1 MFTWGRINSLFG
13 HQQGFI
19 RGLHVYM
26 GKDKF
31 IVRSSTRFYK
41 RSSTRFLRGL
51 HVYMGKDKFIV
62 RSSTRF
68 YKRISCLHG
77 EG

>member
-1 MFTWGRINSLFG
+1 MINSLGFTWGRINSLFG

-19 RGLHVYM
+19 RGFHVYM

-41 RSSTRFLRGL
+41 RFT
-51 HVYMGKDKFIV
+51 
-62 RSSTRF
+62 
-68 YKRISCLHG
+68 CLHG

>member
-1 MFTWGRINSLFG
+1 MFTWGRINSLFGHQQGFIRGFMFTWGRINSLFG

-41 RSSTRFLRGL
+41 RFT
-51 HVYMGKDKFIV
+51 
-62 RSSTRF
+62 
-68 YKRISCLHG
+68 CLHG

>member
-19 RGLHVYM
+19 RGFHVYM
-26 GKDKF
+26 G
-31 IVRSSTRFYK
+31 
-41 RSSTRFLRGL
+41 L
-51 HVYMGKDKFIV
+51 HE
-62 RSSTRF
+62 
-68 YKRISCLHG
+68 

>member
-19 RGLHVYM
+19 RGFGHQHVYM

-41 RSSTRFLRGL
+41 RFT
-51 HVYMGKDKFIV
+51 
-62 RSSTRF
+62 
-68 YKRISCLHG
+68 CLHG

>member
-41 RSSTRFLRGL
+41 RFTCLHGSEGFINSLFGHQQGFIRG
-51 HVYMGKDKFIV
+51 F
-62 RSSTRF
+62 T
-68 YKRISCLHG
+68 CLHG

>member
-41 RSSTRFLRGL
+41 RISLFGHQQGFIRGL
-51 HVYMGKDKFIV
+51 HG
-62 RSSTRF
+62 
-68 YKRISCLHG
+68 G
-77 EG
+77 G